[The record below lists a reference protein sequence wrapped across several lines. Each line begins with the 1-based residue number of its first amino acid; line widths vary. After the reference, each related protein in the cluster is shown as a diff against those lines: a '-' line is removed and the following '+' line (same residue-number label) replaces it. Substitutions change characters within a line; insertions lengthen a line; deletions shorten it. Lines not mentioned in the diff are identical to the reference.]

1 MNSKKVVP
9 YKSKWDRRTQLRQ
22 LLAGNI
28 SVKQLA
34 EWGFDHLE
42 ITAAKL
48 SLEKRS
54 ERVRV
59 DTGYKPKDLIR
70 CKGCGGLASEGTFQN
85 GVCMGCVC
93 RERTNYER
101 GGRFRV

>member
-1 MNSKKVVP
+1 MTAKRIKP
-9 YKSKWDRRTQLRQ
+9 FARRTDRITQIRQ
-22 LLAGNI
+22 LIAQKT

-34 EWGFDHLE
+34 EWGFDHME